1 MEVESVERHVTDGGG
16 GGRVGGAIR
25 KDGGEGEGR
34 FHEFGVSMFANFGF
48 CPSVRPCR
56 NPPPR
61 HAVAMLQLA
70 QREEEVSLHE
80 VARTNNLGAIVCILA
95 THHWSRLFYGVA
107 FALLLS
113 LSRRHRSGR
122 SRDSQLNCGVK
133 FYRKTSKIS
142 SSPSLDRRHRKLN

>member
-1 MEVESVERHVTDGGG
+1 MKWRSSRATCDGRTDGGG
-16 GGRVGGAIR
+16 GGAIR

-56 NPPPR
+56 NPSPR

-80 VARTNNLGAIVCILA
+80 VARTNNLGSIVCILA
-95 THHWSRLFYGVA
+95 THHWSRLFYGVRSA
-107 FALLLS
+107 SLLS
-113 LSRRHRSGR
+113 KRHRSGR

-142 SSPSLDRRHRKLN
+142 FSPSLDRRHRKLN